1 MHNHTKKTNNQDSS
15 TKSPS
20 TTIES
25 KIDSKENTIKTESK
39 KLDSNGDEIV
49 WELKR
54 NFSTRS
60 KIYRIYFI
68 VIGILVCSIVT
79 NAVFW
84 IAPPL
89 NGFRG
94 LLLILFWL
102 AICCIFISGIL
113 KLFNFKR
120 LYITDSYL
128 VIEKY
133 IGKK

>member
-1 MHNHTKKTNNQDSS
+1 MKDK
-15 TKSPS
+15 
-20 TTIES
+20 ES
-25 KIDSKENTIKTESK
+25 KIDNNIRNNRESK
-39 KLDSNGDEIV
+39 MQENIKLDSNGDEIV

-120 LYITDSYL
+120 LYINCKAIKTMFYCISNG
-128 VIEKY
+128 IF
-133 IGKK
+133 